1 MSAPNPQEE
10 ITKLEEELK
19 TIQANREQA
28 IAIAN
33 NCGVRTIEIQ
43 KEIETHKKYLPEKAV
58 KTEPVGFSNN

>member
-1 MSAPNPQEE
+1 MTTPNPSEE

-28 IAIAN
+28 IQIAN

-43 KEIETHKKYLPEKAV
+43 KEIETHKKYLPEQSL
-58 KTEPVGFSNN
+58 KTEPVGFTNN

>member
-1 MSAPNPQEE
+1 MTTPNPSEE

-28 IAIAN
+28 IQIAN

-43 KEIETHKKYLPEKAV
+43 KEIETHKKYLPYQMTA
-58 KTEPVGFSNN
+58 KTKSY

>member
-1 MSAPNPQEE
+1 MTAPNPQEE

-43 KEIETHKKYLPEKAV
+43 KEIETHKKYLPEVAEFP
-58 KTEPVGFSNN
+58 TEIAEVTN

>member
-43 KEIETHKKYLPEKAV
+43 KEIETHKKYLPKEAV
-58 KTEPVGFSNN
+58 TTVPAGFTNN

>member
-1 MSAPNPQEE
+1 MSTPNPQEE

-43 KEIETHKKYLPEKAV
+43 KEIETHKKYLPEEAV
-58 KTEPVGFSNN
+58 TTVPAGFTNN